1 MPRFILLVSLLLF
14 CWAPTAGA
22 AAIAPEH
29 LFHIYIL
36 DTRLLNDHDSDV
48 RLYLKRQ
55 WRTLLDQVDRTWK
68 EPARHRGLLV
78 AKTPGM
84 RSASMV
90 EPIDGNADTSGKAID
105 DHIDTLKRHLPAGSW
120 NGYIDI
126 GGALKAAHDDVS
138 LVLGQLAQRVR
149 DTNTPQRLSFVV
161 HFLGDDLRFQP
172 MGSVNAI
179 SLRDYELQKACFTGA
194 GLAEVVM
201 EWTHGF
207 KQSHLVHL
215 SIQVF
220 ARPFRTEGLPAGML
234 DDVVSATTGHSTLLG
249 QPLSFQDKGDMPCDS
264 EPQASRQPVIPPSV
278 SPDLCSEVKAATAA
292 PQAHACEGKR
302 PDGRAR
308 RLRASVK
315 SDVSEFTLDD
325 ITGTCGQGP
334 NREREQKTERMN
346 CFRSDSE
353 EGKRLEARRRAA
365 IAAAVS
371 GAAPR
376 GPGVAGLAAGN
387 QPQSQLPSQ
396 IPSASAIRSNGPGA
410 TPPHSLEPPKPE
422 PPKSE
427 PPKPEPPAPTPSPKP
442 EPPAPLPSTTEPGQP
457 ARSPAAPPPFSRLQP
472 AALPSPTLQPRQA
485 AESTATPPRRPTPRI
500 DSVFRRGIDAPPFRN
515 KVEITVL
522 EADPPGIERSISF
535 SALPDGPAPGGAR
548 AASMFRIEASTATD
562 RRVPGGYTLA
572 IEPRDRLQCRLDSDA
587 RLRLVVTGIAVE
599 SDSRGTYDI
608 RLHDICGYVDSA
620 LPFGRMILR

>member
-1 MPRFILLVSLLLF
+1 MWVVRLDLPRFILLVSLLLF

-264 EPQASRQPVIPPSV
+264 EPQASRQPV
-278 SPDLCSEVKAATAA
+278 
-292 PQAHACEGKR
+292 
-302 PDGRAR
+302 
-308 RLRASVK
+308 
-315 SDVSEFTLDD
+315 
-325 ITGTCGQGP
+325 TGTCGQGP

-472 AALPSPTLQPRQA
+472 AALP
-485 AESTATPPRRPTPRI
+485 
-500 DSVFRRGIDAPPFRN
+500 
-515 KVEITVL
+515 
-522 EADPPGIERSISF
+522 
-535 SALPDGPAPGGAR
+535 DGPAPGGAR